1 MAKGLFM
8 TSTDVVDSKSSFR
21 FSGHETFACRYAW
34 LPKAYR
40 ALRENPKALID
51 EDWAMVELGIGKNMV
66 RSLRFWVEVMGVAVP
81 VKGVGQKLTLFANEI
96 FKKSGFD
103 PYLEDVRTLWLL
115 HWNIS
120 SQHVSIPFAW
130 RYLLNQWPYPELS
143 RSEVLRAFALES
155 ESRGHSHSAITLS
168 QHFDA
173 FLHTYYSARGDSVA
187 VEDSLDG
194 PLVELGLLQQVG
206 ERKSDGGRWEN
217 VFAFRRESKPE
228 ITEELFDYCV
238 KDFWERFWSSED
250 ALTLRE
256 VALGVCSPGQVF
268 KLPEE
273 DIRAR
278 LDAYS
283 STRRGRP
290 FSYQPSAI
298 QGLVTRRKGAG
309 TVTLADVYGRDA
321 SND

>member
-1 MAKGLFM
+1 MIA
-8 TSTDVVDSKSSFR
+8 TDILNDKSSFR

-40 ALRENPKALID
+40 ALKKNPKALID
-51 EDWAMVELGIGKNMV
+51 EDVAMVEMGIGKNMV
-66 RSLRFWVEVMGVAVP
+66 RSLRFWVEVMAVAVS
-81 VKGVGQKLTLFANEI
+81 VKGVGQELTPFADEI
-96 FKKSGFD
+96 FKKSGLD

-120 SQHVSIPFAW
+120 TQNVSIPFAW

-155 ESRGHSHSAITLS
+155 ERRGYSHSAITLS

-173 FLHTYYSARGDSVA
+173 FLHTYYSAKGDSVA
-187 VEDSLDG
+187 IEDSLDG
-194 PLVELGLLQQVG
+194 PLVELALLQPVG
-206 ERKSDGGRWEN
+206 ERKADSGRWEN
-217 VFAFRRESKPE
+217 VYAFRRESKPE
-228 ITEELFDYCV
+228 ITDELFDYCIQ
-238 KDFWERFWSSED
+238 DFWERFWPGEQV
-250 ALTLRE
+250 LTLRE
-256 VALGVCSPGQVF
+256 LALGVCSPGQVF

-283 STRRGRP
+283 SVRCSRP

-298 QGLVTRRKGAG
+298 QGLIARRKGAR
-309 TVTLADVYGRDA
+309 TVTLADVFGRGA
-321 SND
+321 AND